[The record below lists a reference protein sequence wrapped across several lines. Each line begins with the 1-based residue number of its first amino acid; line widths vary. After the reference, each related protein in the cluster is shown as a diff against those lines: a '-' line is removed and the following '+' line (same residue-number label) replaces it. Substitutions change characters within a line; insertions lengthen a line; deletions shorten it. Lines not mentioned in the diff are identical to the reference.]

1 MSELAAPAKLD
12 AARLKAWP
20 IPGVEQRYAEKDTLL
35 YALGLGLGA
44 EVVDAGKLP
53 FLHERGLKVMPTL
66 ALMLGYPG
74 PWMNDPAT
82 GIDFLRLVHGEQRL
96 RLHRPLPPAGTVCS
110 RSRVTHLVDKGA
122 DKGAVMVVER
132 TLTLQDPAAGNPLL
146 ASMQQVLFL
155 RGNGG
160 FSASG
165 SASDAALPPLPAAP
179 QTPPTHVVDVRTPP
193 NLALI
198 YRLSGDMNP
207 LHADPEVARRA
218 GFERPL
224 LHGLATFGIAA
235 HAVIEACCGVEPARL
250 HAIDA
255 RFTAPVF
262 PGEALRIALWAC
274 GPQVQFRV
282 SVPERGVIALDHGV
296 ARIEA

>member
-1 MSELAAPAKLD
+1 MSELAAPAQLD

-20 IPGVEQRYAEKDTLL
+20 IPAIDQRYSEKDTLL

-44 EVVDAGKLP
+44 EVVDAGNLP
-53 FLHERGLKVMPTL
+53 FLQERGLKVMPTL

-96 RLHRPLPPAGTVCS
+96 RMHRPLPPAGTVCS
-110 RSRVTHLVDKGA
+110 RSRVTHLIDKGS

-165 SASDAALPPLPAAP
+165 SSSDAALPPLPAAP
-179 QTPPTHVVDVRTPP
+179 QTPPTHVVEVRTPP

-207 LHADPEVARRA
+207 LHADPVVARRA

-235 HAVIEACCGVEPARL
+235 HAVIGACCGLEPARL

-262 PGEALRIALWAC
+262 PGEELRIALWAF

-282 SVPERGVIALDHGV
+282 SVPERSVIALDHGV